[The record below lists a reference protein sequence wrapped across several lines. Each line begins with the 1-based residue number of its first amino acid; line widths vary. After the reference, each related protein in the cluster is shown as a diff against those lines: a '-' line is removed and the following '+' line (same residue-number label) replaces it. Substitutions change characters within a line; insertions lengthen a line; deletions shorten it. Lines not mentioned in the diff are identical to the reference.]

1 MLHYSH
7 MKTLREYIADAEA
20 QKKCIGHFNIA
31 NIEGLWAIW
40 NAAQAVSEE
49 VGEQIPVIIG
59 TSEGERAHLG
69 AQQIVNLVQDLREDR
84 QYPIF
89 INADHSYSVESAT
102 AAIDAGYDMVIID
115 LAEQS
120 YEENLAATKAV
131 VDYRN
136 ENDQHALIEAELG
149 FIGGGSNIKE
159 ALPDGVS
166 EASMTNPEEAAAFV
180 QATGLDLLAPS
191 VGNVHGMVKSGN
203 PKLHPE
209 RISAVRGAAG
219 IPLVLHGG
227 SGSSDEDF
235 VAAIKA
241 GISVIHISTELRVVY
256 REALEKSLTEN
267 KTLSPYK
274 YMQPAQQA
282 MQTKVAERIRLFW
295 GL

>member
-1 MLHYSH
+1 
-7 MKTLREYIADAEA
+7 MKTLIEYIHEAEKN
-20 QKKCIGHFNIA
+20 KKGIGHFNIA
-31 NIEGLWAIW
+31 NIEGVWAVF
-40 NAAQAVSEE
+40 NAAKAISEE
-49 VGEQIPVIIG
+49 AGEKIPVIIG
-59 TSEGERAHLG
+59 TSEGERNHFG
-69 AQQIVNLVQDLREDR
+69 ASQIVNLVQDLRID
-84 QYPIF
+84 QDYPIF
-89 INADHSYSVESAT
+89 INADHSYSTKTAT

-136 ENDQHALIEAELG
+136 QNDQHTLIEAELG

-159 ALPDGVS
+159 ELPEGVS

-180 QATGLDLLAPS
+180 RATGLDLLAPS

-235 VAAIKA
+235 VAAIQA
-241 GISVIHISTELRVVY
+241 GISIIHISTELRVVY
-256 REALEKSLTEN
+256 REALEKSLAEN
-267 KTLSPYK
+267 STLSPYK
-274 YMQPAQQA
+274 YMEPAQQA
-282 MQTKVAERIRLFW
+282 MQKKVEQRIRLFW